1 MDVVCFGT
9 ALMDISVGLVD
20 QVDLLQKENIKV
32 STIEYTPGG
41 DACNESKVLANLG
54 HDVAY
59 VGRVGDDALGNAIIS
74 DLKANGVNITHIK
87 KTEKSTCSVIKLIG
101 KNDRK
106 TFIIPEYDT
115 TLQTLS
121 TDDFDLELLEHT
133 KILTIGSLM
142 VHPYLTPEALIPI
155 LDEAKK
161 NNVPVFAD
169 IGSTSR
175 PEVFKKFIEVWKR
188 LDYFFPN
195 YEEGKALTGKDNY
208 EEIADA
214 LLEAGIKN
222 VVVKLGKSGSFF
234 KNNEEAIM
242 QPIFSVEN
250 VLDTTGAGDNFIA
263 GFISG
268 ILQGLD
274 TKRCLEFG
282 SAASALTIQV
292 YGASTAVKSCSQVKE
307 FIKRRNAL
315 QKN

>member
-9 ALMDISVGLVD
+9 ALMDITVGLVD
-20 QVDLLQKENIKV
+20 QVDLLRQENMKV

-59 VGRVGDDALGNAIIS
+59 VGRVGDDALGNAIID
-74 DLKANGVNITHIK
+74 DLNANGVNVSHIK
-87 KTEKSTCSVIKLIG
+87 KTDDSTCSVIKLIG

-121 TDDFDLELLEHT
+121 TEDFDLGLLMDT
-133 KILTIGSLM
+133 KILTIGSLL
-142 VHPYLTPEALIPI
+142 VHPYLTAEKLVPI
-155 LDEAKK
+155 LDEAKR
-161 NNVPVFAD
+161 NHVLTFAD

-175 PEVFKKFIEVWKR
+175 PEAFKEFEEVWKR

-195 YEEGKALTGKDNY
+195 YEEGKALTGKDDY
-208 EEIADA
+208 EEIADV
-214 LLEAGIKN
+214 LLGAGIKN

-234 KNNEEAIM
+234 KNGEEAIM
-242 QPIFSVEN
+242 QPVFSVEN
-250 VLDTTGAGDNFIA
+250 VLDTTGAGDTFIA

-268 ILQGLD
+268 MLQGFD
-274 TKRCLEFG
+274 VKKCLEFG

-292 YGASTAVKSCSQVKE
+292 HGASTAVKSCSQIKE
-307 FIKRRNAL
+307 FIKRRNAS
-315 QKN
+315 KN